1 MPKVYEPFRLKRI
14 LLSPTPPKTR
24 RLGNLATNRYRAE
37 GSSGLVYGLVPTG
50 AQQMGSSPPVDLK
63 RQVS

>member
-14 LLSPTPPKTR
+14 LLSATPPKAR

-37 GSSGLVYGLVPTG
+37 GSSGLVYELVPTR